1 MAGFR
6 LPCIKSLAASLNGF
20 SGRILTGAQQQKQL
34 RSIIRHRLMGSTAS
48 TVSLSSERFNDNV
61 VYSRHEDCFLHNQTV
76 VQRFFEQASLWPQQT
91 AMVSVNFNTKL
102 IYALLN
108 DRGF

>member
-1 MAGFR
+1 M
-6 LPCIKSLAASLNGF
+6 KSLAASLNGIT
-20 SGRILTGAQQQKQL
+20 GRILTGPQQQKQL
-34 RSIIRHRLMGSTAS
+34 RSLIRHRLMSNSTAS

-91 AMVSVNFNTKL
+91 AMVSGNFQSEFINF
-102 IYALLN
+102 IAN
-108 DRGF
+108 DIL

>member
-6 LPCIKSLAASLNGF
+6 LPCMKSLAASLNGIT
-20 SGRILTGAQQQKQL
+20 GRILTGPQQQKQL
-34 RSIIRHRLMGSTAS
+34 RSFIRHRLMSNSTAS

-76 VQRFFEQASLWPQQT
+76 VQRFFVQASLWPQQT
-91 AMVSVNFNTKL
+91 AMVSGNFKSEFINFTVNDIL
-102 IYALLN
+102 
-108 DRGF
+108 